1 MTAAGDAYAALETAG
16 GVRAHTALTYRCRA
30 RGCQLVR
37 VLRVPAG
44 LLIVWPSAR
53 VGARL
58 RLRHVVPMT
67 PGGVTAKWWAE
78 AWPLGRSVV
87 LVGCGHVTASLSA
100 DEVRGDMAAGHGAVV
115 ALPRDGDAANALAAG
130 PIQNPG

>member
-44 LLIVWPSAR
+44 LLIVWPSAK
-53 VGARL
+53 VGERL

-67 PGGVTAKWWAE
+67 PGGVTAK
-78 AWPLGRSVV
+78 
-87 LVGCGHVTASLSA
+87 
-100 DEVRGDMAAGHGAVV
+100 
-115 ALPRDGDAANALAAG
+115 
-130 PIQNPG
+130 